1 MIGMYLKYIGSD
13 DNSFGLHYG
22 DVLEVD
28 FRPALAIKDGVFAEW
43 WNKEKRQQCWKQ
55 YSSLKAFTQE
65 SADAEPVKRHG
76 RKR

>member
-28 FRPALAIKDGVFAEW
+28 FRPSLATKGGVFAEW
-43 WNKEKRQQCWKQ
+43 RSRGQDCWKQ

-65 SADAEPVKRHG
+65 WADSEPVKRHG